1 MTTVLGGQMESA
13 GKNSILVIDDDQ
25 GVRSLLQEILEE
37 NYSIYQAEDGF
48 AGIEKVKSHAPDL
61 VLLDL
66 KMPGKDG
73 FQVCK
78 ELKESSDTAQVPIIF
93 LTASAETQNLVEAF
107 RLGADDFIEKP
118 FQIQELTARIGA
130 KLRRPQKQ
138 DVVVCGNVA
147 LNLKSMQVTIADE
160 KTVFSALEFNLLKFF
175 MQNINHVVDR
185 EMVLKNVWGNVCVT
199 DRTVDTHIVSLRKK
213 LVKSDHQLTT
223 VYGIGY
229 RFCKSEKACMAV
241 N

>member
-1 MTTVLGGQMESA
+1 MESS

-37 NYSIYQAEDGF
+37 NYSVYQAEDGLS
-48 AGIEKVKSHAPDL
+48 GIEKVKTYSPDL

-73 FQVCK
+73 FQVCR
-78 ELKESSDTAQVPIIF
+78 ELKQSSDTAQVPIIF
-93 LTASAETQNLVEAF
+93 LTASSETQNLVEAF

-118 FQIQELTARIGA
+118 FQVQELTARIGA

-138 DVVVCGNVA
+138 DAIVCGNVA
-147 LNLKSMQVTIADE
+147 LNLKSMQVLIAGE
-160 KTVFSALEFNLLKFF
+160 RIVFSALEFNLLKFF

-185 EMVLKNVWGNVCVT
+185 EMVLKKVWGNVCVT

-213 LVKSDHQLTT
+213 LAKSDHQLIT

-229 RFCKSEKACMAV
+229 RFCRTEKSALVV